1 MGGSGGYGFGKAQSA
16 AWQPSGLA
24 ESLERTRQQ
33 AAAAEVAAVFD
44 EAISEINQMDTE
56 ALNRRKEKVL
66 EALRELSPDVVDLH
80 GGGSYTR
87 HTYVDGLSDVDLL
100 FGMGAYSSSP
110 IPNKDDPAAVLAEME
125 KQLRQKYPETKMTTG
140 RMAVTMHFSDG
151 LELQI
156 LPAFSYYSGYKIP
169 DYDGKG
175 WTVTRPQ
182 IFAERLRQRN
192 EEVDGKLLRCIKLA
206 KRICHTRNM
215 EVKSYHLENMA
226 VRAFDHYA
234 GPRSD
239 EAMLQHL
246 FNHAK
251 TLVTAH
257 MRDITGQN
265 AYVDGYLTSKTMRL
279 GLARQMAAI
288 ERDITAAD
296 GNTDA
301 WRDVLGLPE
310 K

>member
-1 MGGSGGYGFGKAQSA
+1 MGGSGGYGFSGAQGA

-33 AAAAEVAAVFD
+33 AAAAEVAAIFD
-44 EAISEINQMDTE
+44 EAVSEINQMNTE
-56 ALNRRKEKVL
+56 ALDRRREKVL
-66 EALRELSPDVVDLH
+66 EALQELSPDVADLH

-100 FGMGAYSSSP
+100 FGMGPYSSST
-110 IPNKDDPAAVLAEME
+110 ILNKDDPAAVIGEM
-125 KQLRQKYPETKMTTG
+125 KKLLRKKYPTTKMTTG

-156 LPAFSYYSGYKIP
+156 LPAFSYHSGYKIP

-182 IFAERLRQRN
+182 VFAERLRERN

-206 KRICHTRNM
+206 KRICHMHNV

-226 VRAFDHYA
+226 VRAFDRYA

-239 EAMLQHL
+239 EAMLRHL

-251 TLVTAH
+251 TLVTTH

-265 AYVDGYLTSKTMRL
+265 AYVDNYLTSKTMRV
-279 GLARQMAAI
+279 GLARQMATV
-288 ERDITAAD
+288 ERDIAAAE
-296 GNTDA
+296 GNAEA
-301 WRDVLGLPE
+301 WRDMLGLPE